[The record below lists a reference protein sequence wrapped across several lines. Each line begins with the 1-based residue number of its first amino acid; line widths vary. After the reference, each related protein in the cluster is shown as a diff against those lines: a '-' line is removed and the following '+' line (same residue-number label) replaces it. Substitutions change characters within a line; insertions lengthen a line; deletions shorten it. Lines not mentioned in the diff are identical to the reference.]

1 MRIYCTDIAT
11 RLLHYATCSFE
22 KKTGR
27 KGKGK
32 GRTLCLVIDCH
43 WAIRYILKMCLTPFM
58 QWWSPSH
65 VSKANRRV
73 ISKAFPSI
81 LSIPCIWLAGSFCR
95 EAFAL
100 VSLPVIALLFPGCTL
115 QSRNFRPLSLVL
127 CGSCKYANPR
137 CTIRLVLFISCTDEN
152 MLDSNLKMHHK
163 GTEEGQMKIKFML
176 LAKAC
181 RPAHRM

>member
-1 MRIYCTDIAT
+1 MQR
-11 RLLHYATCSFE
+11 E

-43 WAIRYILKMCLTPFM
+43 WAIRYILKVCLTPFM

-100 VSLPVIALLFPGCTL
+100 VSLPVIALLLPGCTL
-115 QSRNFRPLSLVL
+115 QSRNLRPLCLVL
-127 CGSCKYANPR
+127 HGSCKYANPH
-137 CTIRLVLFISCTDEN
+137 CTIRVDLLISCTDVN
-152 MLDSNLKMHHK
+152 MLDCNLKMNHK
-163 GTEEGQMKIKFML
+163 VTEKGQ
-176 LAKAC
+176 
-181 RPAHRM
+181 